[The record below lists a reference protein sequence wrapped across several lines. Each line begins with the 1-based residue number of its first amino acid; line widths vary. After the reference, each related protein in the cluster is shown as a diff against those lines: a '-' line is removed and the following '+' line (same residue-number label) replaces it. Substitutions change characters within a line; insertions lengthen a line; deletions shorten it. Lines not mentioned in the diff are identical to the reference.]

1 MASKWQASG
10 EERVFGAG
18 CAHESSCVSSMVQ
31 RVDSTR
37 LTQQKKVLMRANM
50 STCGWGGRADDVY
63 LLCAREGATMR
74 VGEAIGVGEAA
85 TWGATVYGR
94 GTQKICDGRR

>member
-1 MASKWQASG
+1 MRLQHGAEGRLDKANAAEEGVDEG
-10 EERVFGAG
+10 EY
-18 CAHESSCVSSMVQ
+18 
-31 RVDSTR
+31 VD
-37 LTQQKKVLMRANM
+37 LWV
-50 STCGWGGRADDVY
+50 GGRADDVY